1 MNVLIPN
8 ARLFLLLF
16 FPLTLSLLGQSAT
29 NSATNKDDY
38 KLTVS
43 VDLVGVLATV
53 TTAEGAL
60 VSGLKSKDFHI
71 YENGR
76 RQEIVVFAKEADQ
89 PLRLCLLF
97 DSSASIASALKTQ
110 QDAAIEFL
118 QSIFRPRI
126 DRVSIFQF
134 SEEVEELQKFGSRLK
149 SLNRAIRSIKPG
161 GGTSLYDAVSLASK
175 SLSTQAGR
183 RVVVVVSDGEDTT
196 SQVSLNECLRTA
208 QNSEAVLYALVVQPI
223 KGEVGRNL
231 AGEHTMIFL
240 ANRTG
245 GRFFKV
251 SSAESL
257 RASYVNISDELRTQ
271 YYLGYDPK
279 PKPNNGEFRRI
290 EIRVSEPNYTIRARD
305 GYYPGK

>member
-1 MNVLIPN
+1 MNALLPN
-8 ARLFLLLF
+8 APLFLLLF
-16 FPLTLSLLGQSAT
+16 FPLTLSLFGQSAT
-29 NSATNKDDY
+29 NKKDDY

-60 VSGLKSKDFHI
+60 VSGLKSKDFHV
-71 YENGR
+71 YENGQL
-76 RQEIVVFAKEADQ
+76 QEIVVFAKEADQ

-97 DSSASIASALKTQ
+97 DSSASIASALKSQ

-134 SEEVEELQKFGSRLK
+134 SDEVEQLQKFGSRLE

-161 GGTSLYDAVSLASK
+161 GGTSLYDAVSLASE

-183 RVVVVVSDGEDTT
+183 RVIVVVSDGEDTT
-196 SQVSLNECLRTA
+196 SEGTLNECLRAT

-231 AGEHTMIFL
+231 AGEHTMIFF

-271 YYLGYDPK
+271 YYLGYYPK
-279 PKPNNGEFRRI
+279 QKPNNGEFRRI
-290 EIRVSEPNYTIRARD
+290 EIRVSDPNYTIRARE

>member
-1 MNVLIPN
+1 MNTLLPN
-8 ARLFLLLF
+8 SPLLLLLF
-16 FPLTLSLLGQSAT
+16 LALTLSLFGQSAT
-29 NSATNKDDY
+29 NKKDDY

-53 TTAEGAL
+53 TTTEGAF
-60 VSGLKSKDFHI
+60 VSGLQSKDFHI
-71 YENGR
+71 YENGQL
-76 RQEIVVFAKEADQ
+76 QEIVVFAREADQ

-110 QDAAIEFL
+110 QDEAIEFL

-134 SEEVEELQKFGSRLK
+134 SDEVEQLQKFGNRLE

-161 GGTSLYDAVSLASK
+161 GGTSLYDAVSLASE

-183 RVVVVVSDGEDTT
+183 KVIVVVSDGEDTT
-196 SQVSLNECLRTA
+196 SHVSLHDCLRTT

-271 YYLGYDPK
+271 YYLGYYSNQK
-279 PKPNNGEFRRI
+279 TNNGEFRRI
-290 EIRVSEPNYTIRARD
+290 EIRVNDTNYTIRARE
-305 GYYPGK
+305 GYYSSK

>member
-1 MNVLIPN
+1 MNVSLPN
-8 ARLFLLLF
+8 VSLSLLLF
-16 FPLTLSLLGQSAT
+16 FPLTLLLFGQSAT
-29 NSATNKDDY
+29 KKNDDY

-53 TTAEGAL
+53 TTGEGAL
-60 VSGLKSKDFHI
+60 VSGLKSEDFHI
-71 YENGR
+71 YENGQL
-76 RQEIVVFAKEADQ
+76 QEIVVFAKEADQ

-97 DSSASIASALKTQ
+97 DSSASIASELKTQ

-126 DRVSIFQF
+126 DRVSILQF
-134 SEEVEELQKFGSRLK
+134 SDEVEQLQKFGSRLEL
-149 SLNRAIRSIKPG
+149 LNRAIQSIKPG
-161 GGTSLYDAVSLASK
+161 GGTSLYDAVSLASE

-183 RVVVVVSDGEDTT
+183 RVIVVVSDGEDTT
-196 SQVSLNECLRTA
+196 SHVSLHECLRTA

-257 RASYVNISDELRTQ
+257 RASYVSISDELRTQ
-271 YYLGYDPK
+271 YYLGYYSKQK
-279 PKPNNGEFRRI
+279 PKGGEFRRI
-290 EIRVSEPNYTIRARD
+290 EVRVSEPNYTIRARE
-305 GYYPGK
+305 GYYPRK

>member
-1 MNVLIPN
+1 MNTLLPN
-8 ARLFLLLF
+8 SPLFLLLF
-16 FPLTLSLLGQSAT
+16 FALTLSLFGQSAT
-29 NSATNKDDY
+29 NKKDDY

-53 TTAEGAL
+53 TTTEGAF

-71 YENGR
+71 YENGQL
-76 RQEIVVFAKEADQ
+76 QEIVVFAREADQ

-110 QDAAIEFL
+110 QDEAIEFL

-134 SEEVEELQKFGSRLK
+134 SDEVEQLQKFGNRLE

-161 GGTSLYDAVSLASK
+161 GGTSLYDAVSLASE

-183 RVVVVVSDGEDTT
+183 KVIVVVSDGEDTT
-196 SQVSLNECLRTA
+196 SHVSLHDCLRTT

-271 YYLGYDPK
+271 YYLGYYSK
-279 PKPNNGEFRRI
+279 Q
-290 EIRVSEPNYTIRARD
+290 
-305 GYYPGK
+305 

>member
-1 MNVLIPN
+1 MNALLPN
-8 ARLFLLLF
+8 APLFLLLF
-16 FPLTLSLLGQSAT
+16 FPLTLSLFGQSAT
-29 NSATNKDDY
+29 NKKDDY

-60 VSGLKSKDFHI
+60 VSGLKSKDFHV
-71 YENGR
+71 YENGQL
-76 RQEIVVFAKEADQ
+76 QEIVVFAKEADQ

-97 DSSASIASALKTQ
+97 DSSASITSALKSQ

-134 SEEVEELQKFGSRLK
+134 SDEVEQLQKFGSRLE

-161 GGTSLYDAVSLASK
+161 GGTSLYDAVSLASE

-183 RVVVVVSDGEDTT
+183 RVIVVVSDGEDTNSEVT
-196 SQVSLNECLRTA
+196 LNECLRAT

-231 AGEHTMIFL
+231 AGEHTMIFF

-271 YYLGYDPK
+271 YYLGYYPK
-279 PKPNNGEFRRI
+279 QKPNNGEFRRI
-290 EIRVSEPNYTIRARD
+290 EIRVSDPNYTIRARE

>member
-1 MNVLIPN
+1 MLPHVPS
-8 ARLFLLLF
+8 FLLLF
-16 FPLTLSLLGQSAT
+16 PLFAFPLLSQS
-29 NSATNKDDY
+29 NTNKKGDY

-53 TTAEGAL
+53 TTTEGAL
-60 VSGLKSKDFHI
+60 VSGLKSTDFHL
-71 YENGR
+71 YENGQL
-76 RQEIVVFAKEADQ
+76 QEIAVFSKEADQ

-134 SEEVEELQKFGSRLK
+134 SEEVQQLHKFGSRLEP
-149 SLNRAIRSIKPG
+149 LNRAIRSIKPG
-161 GGTSLYDAVSLASK
+161 GGTSLYDAVSLASE
-175 SLSTQAGR
+175 SLSTQSGR
-183 RVVVVVSDGEDTT
+183 RVIVVVSDGEDTT
-196 SQVSLNECLRTA
+196 SEVSLHECLRTT

-257 RASYVNISDELRTQ
+257 RASYANISDELRTQ
-271 YYLGYDPK
+271 YYLGYYPREK
-279 PKPNNGEFRRI
+279 PDNGEFRKI
-290 EIRVSEPNYTIRARD
+290 EIRVSDPNYIVRARE
-305 GYYPGK
+305 GYYPSK

>member
-1 MNVLIPN
+1 MNTLLPN
-8 ARLFLLLF
+8 SPLLLLLF
-16 FPLTLSLLGQSAT
+16 LALTLSLFGQSAT
-29 NSATNKDDY
+29 NKKDDY

-53 TTAEGAL
+53 TTTEGAF

-71 YENGR
+71 YENGQL
-76 RQEIVVFAKEADQ
+76 QEIVVFAREADQ

-134 SEEVEELQKFGSRLK
+134 SDEVEQLQKFGNRLE

-161 GGTSLYDAVSLASK
+161 GGTSLYDAVSLASE

-183 RVVVVVSDGEDTT
+183 KVIVVVSDGEDTT
-196 SQVSLNECLRTA
+196 SHVSLHDCLRTT

-271 YYLGYDPK
+271 YYLGYYSNQK
-279 PKPNNGEFRRI
+279 TNNGEFRRI
-290 EIRVSEPNYTIRARD
+290 EIRVNDPNYTIRARE
-305 GYYPGK
+305 GYYSSK

>member
-1 MNVLIPN
+1 
-8 ARLFLLLF
+8 
-16 FPLTLSLLGQSAT
+16 
-29 NSATNKDDY
+29 
-38 KLTVS
+38 
-43 VDLVGVLATV
+43 
-53 TTAEGAL
+53 

-71 YENGR
+71 YENGQL
-76 RQEIVVFAKEADQ
+76 QEIVVFAREADQ

-110 QDAAIEFL
+110 QDSAIEFL

-134 SEEVEELQKFGSRLK
+134 SDEVEQLQKFGNRLE

-161 GGTSLYDAVSLASK
+161 GGTSLYDAVSLASE

-183 RVVVVVSDGEDTT
+183 KVIVVVSDGEDTT
-196 SQVSLNECLRTA
+196 SHVSLHDCLRTT

-271 YYLGYDPK
+271 YYLGYYSNQK
-279 PKPNNGEFRRI
+279 TNNGEFRRI
-290 EIRVSEPNYTIRARD
+290 EIRVNDPNYTIRARE
-305 GYYPGK
+305 GYYSSK

>member
-1 MNVLIPN
+1 MLPHIPS
-8 ARLFLLLF
+8 FLLLF
-16 FPLTLSLLGQSAT
+16 FLFEFSLLGQSNT
-29 NSATNKDDY
+29 SKKGDY
-38 KLTVS
+38 KLS
-43 VDLVGVLATV
+43 VRVNLVGVLATV

-60 VSGLKSKDFHI
+60 VSGLKSTDFHI
-71 YENGR
+71 YENGLL
-76 RQEIVVFAKEADQ
+76 QEIAVFSKEADQ

-118 QSIFRPRI
+118 QAIFRPRN

-134 SEEVEELQKFGSRLK
+134 SEEVEELQKFGNRLE

-161 GGTSLYDAVSLASK
+161 GGTSLYDAVSLASE
-175 SLSTQAGR
+175 SLSMQVGR
-183 RVVVVVSDGEDTT
+183 KVIVVVSDGEDTT
-196 SQVSLNECLRTA
+196 SHVSLHECLRTT

-231 AGEHTMIFL
+231 AGEHTMIFV
-240 ANRTG
+240 AHRTG

-257 RASYVNISDELRTQ
+257 RASYANISDELRTQ
-271 YYLGYDPK
+271 FYLGYYPK
-279 PKPNNGEFRRI
+279 GNPDTGAFRKI
-290 EIRVSEPNYTIRARD
+290 EIRVNDPNYTVRARE
-305 GYYPGK
+305 GYYPSK

>member
-1 MNVLIPN
+1 MNTLLPN
-8 ARLFLLLF
+8 SPLFLLLF
-16 FPLTLSLLGQSAT
+16 FALTLSLFGQAAT
-29 NSATNKDDY
+29 NKKDDY

-53 TTAEGAL
+53 TTTEGAF

-71 YENGR
+71 YENGQL
-76 RQEIVVFAKEADQ
+76 QEIVVFAREADQ

-110 QDAAIEFL
+110 QDEAIEFL

-134 SEEVEELQKFGSRLK
+134 SDEVEQLQKFGNRLE

-161 GGTSLYDAVSLASK
+161 GGTSLYDAVSLASE

-183 RVVVVVSDGEDTT
+183 KVIVVVSDGEDTT
-196 SQVSLNECLRTA
+196 SHVSLHDCLRTT

-271 YYLGYDPK
+271 YYLGYYSK
-279 PKPNNGEFRRI
+279 QKTNNGEFRRI
-290 EIRVSEPNYTIRARD
+290 EIRVNDPNYTIRARE
-305 GYYPGK
+305 GYYSSK